1 MVADDD
7 GAGAGDAGPDS
18 LVNSDP
24 EEHQFPAWQRREQ

>member
-24 EEHQFPAWQRREQ
+24 EEHQLPARQRREQ